1 MTSENKLAQDQPE
14 FPARLRSFKK
24 LTGMSNAE
32 IARQIDAPVELIR
45 DWQRGRMPRGLAL
58 LRFMVLASKIP
69 DGMDTM
75 FPLLAADIR
84 RLDEKRE
91 RLYGS

>member
-1 MTSENKLAQDQPE
+1 MTSENMLAQDQPD
-14 FPARLRSFKK
+14 FPTRLRSFKK
-24 LTGMSNAE
+24 LTGKSNAE
-32 IARQIDAPVELIR
+32 IARQIDAPVALIR
-45 DWQRGRMPRGLAL
+45 DWQQGRLPRGLAL

-84 RLDEKRE
+84 WLDEKRE